1 MDAIFVNDCYF
12 FKPRIKRLMVIP
24 RTARLLAERKDIV
37 FVVRGDGV
45 IFGPF
50 GGDLS
55 GAIDNIVA

>member
-1 MDAIFVNDCYF
+1 MNDCYF